1 MRTDMEREPLPSG
14 VPLTRDNVDPTVA
27 AIAAAGQLADWI
39 KALINSATAASA
51 FGGVFTL
58 GGGMFGTLPGGVGG
72 LGGFFGA
79 HLTPLSTPAQVS
91 GVIHQLI
98 T

>member
-1 MRTDMEREPLPSG
+1 MKTTTEREPLPSG
-14 VPLTRDNVDPTVA
+14 VPLTHDNIDPTVA

-39 KALINSATAASA
+39 KALVNSATAPSA
-51 FGGVFTL
+51 LGGVFAF
-58 GGGMFGTLPGGVGG
+58 GGGMFGGVGGVGG